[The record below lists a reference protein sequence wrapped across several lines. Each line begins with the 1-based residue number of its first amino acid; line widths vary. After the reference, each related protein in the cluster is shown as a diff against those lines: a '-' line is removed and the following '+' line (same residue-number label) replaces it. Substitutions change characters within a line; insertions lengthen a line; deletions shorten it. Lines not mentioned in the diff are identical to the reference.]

1 MSMLGEKILRRL
13 RVLAAVMVVAVVAV
27 AACVAVTPERAWA
40 AEYRTEPYMDGDIKP
55 QDDNNIAPGFR
66 WVPQDG
72 ENPAHYEIYN
82 PVGTEWADSHEA
94 SAGWWYF
101 AYYSKTHDFDGY
113 LIQLAEDINFVNYEW
128 DRDVNAGRTQ
138 LTVGRDEDLPFKGTF
153 DGQGHTLYNLDNP
166 REDLWIDLN
175 CGFFGYTKDAVVKN
189 INFVNYEWDRDV
201 NSGRTQLTVGRDK
214 DLPFKGT
221 FDGQGHTLYNLDNP
235 REDLWI
241 DLNCGFFGYTDR
253 AVVKNIN
260 FYNCYVGSSY
270 NGALV
275 VGDAT
280 DTLIMNVTAT
290 KCTASVIPPNN
301 VINLITNA
309 GMSGG
314 MIVGNANGSTLYNC
328 EMRGGTVVT
337 NATAGVGALGG
348 QPLYLGG
355 LVGYANDTII
365 EYSRVADYKE
375 EDGTY
380 TPAYVK
386 NQYGT
391 AVSVANFSEIFTG
404 GIVGAMR
411 AEDSGSK
418 IVDCYCTADVYSEA
432 CIYFGVG
439 LGLGVT
445 RGYTGGIAGMVRTGA
460 KDGNDTELNLIER
473 VSFAGNLH
481 SYNYNIILL
490 GIPAIERDKYMGGI
504 TGRGGE
510 NATIADAYYMRY
522 RNNTQGERSIWG
534 STTDEDIYDY
544 KTSYDGGVND
554 GVNFG
559 YRDDQY
565 TDRNFWESCGFDFAE
580 NKLRNLGYTFTDA
593 AKDSEWSANHYNKWI
608 MDYDRG
614 IPVHGGSIKA
624 TLDCPGSGT
633 TYIGY
638 TSMTSKPSTVTDDS
652 QTEPPAQ
659 STDNPYDFAV
669 QGFQEGV
676 GQTSLSGDKVTHA
689 DLDNTIRLTFNLATE
704 APDNSSWA
712 SDDRNGGY
720 RFMGWYR
727 SRDVRVNDIAENHDL
742 FTTPNSTLN
751 TETNAEGL
759 ISDEY
764 EVQKNDSYEPDSY
777 TLDVNK
783 PVTDEGTGEKTDYY
797 DNDLYLA
804 YTQANVLLHD
814 VSGNIIKC
822 DGSATQNGATEDDWY
837 DYDDTLTL
845 PTAVTPDATVT
856 AGGAVLI
863 GWTTKANANSTGYAE
878 IDSQTLTS
886 LKNDNQFWAPGDD
899 YTVTAPANLY
909 PVYSKYSNIEV
920 IYEGHDVAN
929 DLTTRT
935 GYGTAVK
942 STDGS
947 VRLTV
952 CPAEDDS
959 PLIDGM
965 VRFLGWYEYIGDAED
980 AVAADADSNATHWV
994 RVSRGEQLPEG
1005 DSPQVG
1011 QDCFTYDLTEDG
1023 VDLTVRHIYKA
1034 RFEYRVDYWAP
1045 EGADTH
1051 AAWTEYSTVWHTYN
1065 QPFQNIGGPG
1075 EGDREFLHWAKY
1087 SLSDDATGPWA
1098 CTNSSDA
1105 ITSENTKITA
1115 PLKVMA
1121 HIANKGTS
1129 GREITLTTDFPTGPE
1144 AYPSKSNSHLKVN
1157 IRTDNLDGNG
1167 TDTGKG
1173 FVFYGWTG
1181 DGSGIG
1187 DPYAKT
1193 ESTDNP
1199 WDLGLISNFW
1209 ATSTANWYEA
1219 HVTARV
1225 RFHGVPED
1233 NSFKTKQVERT
1244 YDEEVFR
1251 DTEQTNTYT
1260 YHYHNEAS
1268 KLQSSTSAAFS
1279 FDTNMDR
1286 NGYIFLGWVN
1296 HSDEDVKVALD
1307 NNLVVEGT
1315 IDNGGEAYLAKGY
1328 KAVAPYL
1335 MTGEEHCYGSMEI
1348 YPVYVETFDLA
1359 TTTNVKEAGVDT
1371 ETYNIP
1377 ADPVISDGKIDGSID
1392 TVKVSYNSSQ
1402 TVELSYN
1409 QRIQAEVEISAD
1421 NNTKIWNAGNAPEG
1435 KEEELYQLLSL
1446 SVIKDGVEIATIP
1459 VTDATEGSDGATM
1472 VFSTGI
1478 PSIEAAGASY
1488 VFRANYSPVPVQVI
1502 YHLNDTETNLHETNV
1517 GDLLPNTTEAPSFS
1531 GYEDY
1536 FFMGWVVGDAN
1547 GSVKVWNGAEEI
1559 DFAEPGVDTVTG
1571 TTHLW
1576 PVYRQ
1581 GNVFVDSNIDN
1592 EIENEEQIRYTEVR
1606 GDSLYLV
1613 AKDVDGYR
1621 FEGWYTNYQDQ
1632 NAREQLTSAYEYPL
1646 RGDARFDGTTY
1657 TAVYTDMAKVNQVQY
1672 HDTEGKVIYTAYA
1685 EGTDENRT
1693 FLRKETVN
1701 VPEVDPDTG
1710 ETTFKQ
1716 EEQWVII
1723 DLDAFNII
1731 NAELNE
1737 ANSVPGA
1744 GAYEEFVTWQ
1754 WVDNGENTPERW
1766 GKDENDT
1773 GNFINEP
1780 VSSNV
1785 GAEDSSDHVMHLY
1798 PVTLKL
1804 TATAPNDGT
1813 ASGSE
1818 TVSYLDGLK
1827 VTGLNR
1833 NDETDQLE
1841 SANVTLLSD
1850 YTKGWLKVNLT
1861 EYAYNAGDGTSPVTS
1876 TSNPQENV
1884 AVNLYAAQSAVGSPL
1899 ATATTVANAVT
1910 GQDPV
1915 DLAAGDALFV
1925 FNGRLV
1931 INKSADEAT
1940 DGQAFTFKVTD
1951 SNNNTRLVPV
1961 TVHEVTDADGKVT
1974 GYTGS
1979 SRLILP
1985 YGTYT
1990 VAEDDWAWR
1999 YESTLTADGGTTTSD
2014 SIKVEV
2020 SYKGIASDGS
2030 PAATEVDCTN
2040 TLDPD
2045 LGDKWFDDDEIVH
2058 NVFDGKGGE

>member
-1 MSMLGEKILRRL
+1 MLGEKILKRL
-13 RVLAAVMVVAVVAV
+13 RVLAAALAVVVVAI
-27 AACVAVTPERAWA
+27 AACVAVAPERAWA
-40 AEYRTEPYMDGDIKP
+40 AEYKTEPYREGDIAPKA
-55 QDDNNIAPGFR
+55 DGSIAPGFK
-66 WVPQDG
+66 WVAETADM
-72 ENPAHYEIYN
+72 PAHYEIYN
-82 PVGTEWADSHEA
+82 PVGAEWTGSTE
-94 SAGWWYF
+94 SAIGWWYF
-101 AYYSKTHDFDGY
+101 SYFSKTHDFDGY
-113 LIQLAEDINFVNYEW
+113 LIQLADDISFKKYDWTRNSSE
-128 DRDVNAGRTQ
+128 GRKQ
-138 LTVGRDEDLPFKGTF
+138 LTVGREDGLPFRGTF
-153 DGQGHTLYNLDNP
+153 DGQGHTLYNL
-166 REDLWIDLN
+166 E
-175 CGFFGYTKDAVVKN
+175 
-189 INFVNYEWDRDV
+189 
-201 NSGRTQLTVGRDK
+201 
-214 DLPFKGT
+214 
-221 FDGQGHTLYNLDNP
+221 NP

-241 DLNCGFFGYTDR
+241 DLNCGFFGYTDD
-253 AVVKNIN
+253 AVVKNVN

-290 KCTASVIPPNN
+290 KCTTSVIPPNN

-355 LVGYANDTII
+355 LVGYAKDTII
-365 EYSRVADYKE
+365 EYSRVADYKNG
-375 EDGTY
+375 DGTY

-460 KDGNDTELNLIER
+460 KADNDAQLNLIER

-510 NATIADAYYMRY
+510 NATIADAYYMRN
-522 RNNTQGERSIWG
+522 RNSAQGGNSIWG

-554 GVNFG
+554 GINFG
-559 YRDDQY
+559 ARDGQY

-593 AKDSEWSANHYNKWI
+593 AKDSEWSADHYNKWI

-624 TLDCPGSGT
+624 TLDFPGSGT

-638 TSMTSKPSTVTDDS
+638 TSMASKPSTVTDDS

-659 STDNPYDFAV
+659 STANPYDFAV

-676 GQTSLSGDKVTHA
+676 GQTSLIDGKVTHA
-689 DLDNTIRLTFNLATE
+689 DLDNTIRLTFNLATT
-704 APDNSSWA
+704 APENSSWA
-712 SDDRNGGY
+712 SDTRNGGY

-751 TETNAEGL
+751 TNKGVGGL
-759 ISDEY
+759 ISDTY
-764 EVQKNDSYEPDSY
+764 EVQDNTDYTKTSY
-777 TLDVNK
+777 TLDVSK
-783 PVTDEGTGEKTDYY
+783 PATDEGEGEKTDYY

-804 YTQANVLLHD
+804 YAQAQTLLHD

-837 DYDDTLTL
+837 DYGDTLTL

-952 CPAEDDS
+952 RPAEDDS
-959 PLIDGM
+959 PLIDGT

-994 RVSRGEQLPEG
+994 RVSRGEQLSEG

-1045 EGADTH
+1045 EGADTD

-1105 ITSENTKITA
+1105 ITSENTKITV

-1121 HIANKGTS
+1121 HIADKGTS
-1129 GREITLTTDFPTGPE
+1129 GREITVTTDFPTGPE

-1173 FVFYGWTG
+1173 FFFYGWTG

-1187 DPYAKT
+1187 DPHAKT

-1502 YHLNDTETNLHETNV
+1502 YHLNDTETDLHETNV

-1547 GSVKVWNGAEEI
+1547 GSVKVWNGTEEI

-1581 GNVFVDSNIDN
+1581 GKVFVNSNIDDA
-1592 EIENEEQIRYTEVR
+1592 IENEDEIRYTEVR

-1613 AKDVDGYR
+1613 ARDVDGYR
-1621 FEGWYTNYQDQ
+1621 FEGWYTGYVSDT
-1632 NAREQLTSAYEYPL
+1632 EKGTLFSSAYEYPL
-1646 RGDARFDGTTY
+1646 TGDARFDGTTY
-1657 TAVYTDMAKVNQVQY
+1657 TAVYTNMADVNQVQY
-1672 HDTEGKVIYTAYA
+1672 HDAKGNVIYTAYA
-1685 EGTDENRT
+1685 EDADAGRT
-1693 FLRKETVN
+1693 FLRKETVD
-1701 VPEVDPDTG
+1701 VPVVDPGTG
-1710 ETTFKQ
+1710 ETTFEQK
-1716 EEQWVII
+1716 EQWVII

-1737 ANSVPGA
+1737 ANSVPDA
-1744 GAYEEFVTWQ
+1744 DAYEEFVTWQ
-1754 WVDNGENTPERW
+1754 WVDTKDGVPERW
-1766 GKDENDT
+1766 GKDETDT
-1773 GNFINEP
+1773 DSFINET
-1780 VSSNV
+1780 VASNV
-1785 GAEDSSDHVMHLY
+1785 DAENTGDNVMHLY
-1798 PVTLKL
+1798 PVTIKL
-1804 TATAPNDGT
+1804 TATAPADNGTGTTNYTGDLRVTELKRDYNDKLT
-1813 ASGSE
+1813 
-1818 TVSYLDGLK
+1818 
-1827 VTGLNR
+1827 
-1833 NDETDQLE
+1833 
-1841 SANVTLLSD
+1841 SANVTLLED
-1850 YTKGWLKVNLT
+1850 YEKSWLKVNLT
-1861 EYAYNAGDGTSPVTS
+1861 EYAYSKSTDSGTGGAVSSVEM
-1876 TSNPQENV
+1876 PQTGV
-1884 AVNLYAAQSAVGSPL
+1884 AVNLYAPNSSTSSPL
-1899 ATATTVANAVT
+1899 STATTVRDSSS
-1910 GQDPV
+1910 DPSTNV
-1915 DLAAGDALFV
+1915 ELKAGDALFI

-1931 INKSADEAT
+1931 INKSAEEAT
-1940 DGQAFTFKVTD
+1940 DGQTFTFKVTD
-1951 SNNNTRLVPV
+1951 SSGNTRLVPV
-1961 TVHEVTDADGKVT
+1961 TVHEVKDAEGNVT

-1985 YGTYT
+1985 YGKYT
-1990 VAEDDWAWR
+1990 VTEDDWAWR
-1999 YESTLTADGGTTTSD
+1999 YNSALSADGVTTPSD
-2014 SIKVEV
+2014 PVTVNV

-2040 TLDPD
+2040 TLNSD
-2045 LGDKWFDDDEIVH
+2045 LGDKWFDDNEFKH
-2058 NVFDGKGGE
+2058 NVFDGKDGE